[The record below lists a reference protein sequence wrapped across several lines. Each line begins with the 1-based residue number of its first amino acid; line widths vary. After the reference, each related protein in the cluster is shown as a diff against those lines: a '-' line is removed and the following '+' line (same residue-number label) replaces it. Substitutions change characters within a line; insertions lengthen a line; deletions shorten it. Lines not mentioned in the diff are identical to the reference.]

1 MMEAVVRGALRAH
14 LLTNLA
20 GAKGI
25 VDELWVPVSNERAD
39 VAVIGRGMDGFEIKT
54 ERDTL
59 KRLPR
64 QMVAYGRLFD
74 RCTAVVAERHREH
87 AEDVLPDWW
96 GLTTVHI
103 NGGVAFNTVRSPD
116 RGLLALLED
125 GRWDEPDS
133 LSELEADADKVFA
146 DFMRVM
152 QARARLDSA
161 LASLGGDEFGMWETI
176 TDVTKFQPLVDGVDL
191 KVKVLQDQSE
201 RRVQQAAARR
211 ERRTSSILSGLTALT
226 IVTVAVA
233 LIGNFLGSRS
243 DKVGHI
249 GLRAAIVAV
258 ALLLA
263 VAVYREAFREHS
275 RLRTKRRPPSRNHA

>member
-1 MMEAVVRGALRAH
+1 MEAVVRGALRAH

-87 AEDVLPDWW
+87 AEEVLPDWW

-103 NGGVAFNTVRSPD
+103 NGGVAFNTVRSPRSNSTVDPEILVRLLWREEVMGALHALGYAPD
-116 RGLLALLED
+116 RRASRGVLWAELLRSTSLRQLKSAVHSALLSRD
-125 GRWDEPDS
+125 R
-133 LSELEADADKVFA
+133 
-146 DFMRVM
+146 R
-152 QARARLDSA
+152 QARMPTRL
-161 LASLGGDEFGMWETI
+161 
-176 TDVTKFQPLVDGVDL
+176 
-191 KVKVLQDQSE
+191 
-201 RRVQQAAARR
+201 
-211 ERRTSSILSGLTALT
+211 
-226 IVTVAVA
+226 
-233 LIGNFLGSRS
+233 
-243 DKVGHI
+243 
-249 GLRAAIVAV
+249 LRAAVA
-258 ALLLA
+258 
-263 VAVYREAFREHS
+263 
-275 RLRTKRRPPSRNHA
+275 PGP